1 MSRELTPQPGSR
13 RRSARR
19 ALREKLVLRVM
30 SRLIVPLILLFALYV
45 QFHGDYGPGGG
56 FQAGVILAA
65 GVILYGLVLGVERA
79 RAVISEKV
87 AEILIAVGVLLY
99 GSVGIA
105 SMVLGKNYL
114 DYDALGEHGQHEGII
129 IVELGVGI
137 AVASAMI
144 RIYLAFADLYRTE
157 ADE

>member
-1 MSRELTPQPGSR
+1 
-13 RRSARR
+13 
-19 ALREKLVLRVM
+19 M
-30 SRLIVPLILLFALYV
+30 SRLLVPLIILFALYV

-79 RAVISEKV
+79 RAVISEKA
-87 AEILIAVGVLLY
+87 AEILVAVGVLIY
-99 GSVGIA
+99 GSVGIV
-105 SMVLGKNYL
+105 SMALGSNYL
-114 DYDALGEHGQHEGII
+114 DYDALGPNGQHEGII

>member
-1 MSRELTPQPGSR
+1 
-13 RRSARR
+13 
-19 ALREKLVLRVM
+19 M
-30 SRLIVPLILLFALYV
+30 SRLLVPLILLFALYV

-65 GVILYGLVLGVERA
+65 GIILYGLVLGVERA
-79 RAVISEKV
+79 RGVVSEKA
-87 AEILIAVGVLLY
+87 AEILVAVGVLLY

-114 DYDALGEHGQHEGII
+114 DYDALGPNGQHEGII